1 MEPNN
6 KKFASGGNIS
16 IATLK
21 KIIEQT
27 INQNPIVFKR
37 LAEI

>member
-1 MEPNN
+1 MESNT

-21 KIIEQT
+21 KIVSQT
-27 INQNPIVFKR
+27 VNLNPKVFQR
-37 LAEI
+37 LSEI